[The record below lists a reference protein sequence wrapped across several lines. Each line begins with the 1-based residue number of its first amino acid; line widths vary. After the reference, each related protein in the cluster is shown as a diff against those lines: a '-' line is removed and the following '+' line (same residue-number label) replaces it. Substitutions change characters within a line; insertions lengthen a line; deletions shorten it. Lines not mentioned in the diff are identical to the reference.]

1 MIKALIAAGAA
12 VLLITAAVAED
23 HGHTQHHFVLENVEW
38 VDAPIPGVQL
48 ALAWGDDATGA
59 AWLFKMDPG
68 VALPMH
74 THTHDYWGLSI
85 SGAWV
90 HIETD
95 GTEVPTVPGDYSLV
109 EGGVAH
115 ADRCDSDV
123 PASACSPSPGRA
135 MSHWRNRPPTQ
146 SRRRVVVAP
155 GKRILR

>member
-1 MIKALIAAGAA
+1 MFKTLIAAA
-12 VLLITAAVAED
+12 TAALLTTAAFAESHD
-23 HGHTQHHFVLENVEW
+23 HGEHHVALANVEW

-85 SGAWV
+85 AGTWV
-90 HIETD
+90 HIEAD
-95 GTEVPTVPGDYSLV
+95 GTEVSTVPGDYSLV
-109 EGGVAH
+109 EGGVVH

-123 PASACSPSPGRA
+123 PCIGLLAFTGPRD
-135 MSHWRNRPPTQ
+135 
-146 SRRRVVVAP
+146 VA
-155 GKRILR
+155 LAE

>member
-1 MIKALIAAGAA
+1 MKTLLAA
-12 VLLITAAVAED
+12 TAALALVTAAFADDDSHGENHVA
-23 HGHTQHHFVLENVEW
+23 LENVEW

-59 AWLFKMDPG
+59 RWLIKMNPG

-85 SGAWV
+85 QGTWV

-95 GTEVPTVPGDYSLV
+95 GTEVATVPGDYALV
-109 EGGVAH
+109 KGGVVH

-123 PASACSPSPGRA
+123 PCIGLLDFAGPRD
-135 MSHWRNRPPTQ
+135 
-146 SRRRVVVAP
+146 VA
-155 GKRILR
+155 LAQ